1 MGKYGILEKCVR
13 CGETIFL
20 EKIGTRDSDGGYT
33 TWDEFEPMPSNWYF
47 SGELIGNL
55 CPCCAPIFRK
65 FMVDFIG
72 DVEKLPYKLKVY
84 NPYLVVE
91 EEKE

>member
-1 MGKYGILEKCVR
+1 MGKYGILEKCIR
-13 CGETIFL
+13 CGETIFR
-20 EKIGTRDSDGGYT
+20 EKIGTGEADGGYT
-33 TWDEFEPMPSNWYF
+33 TWDKFEPMPSNWYD
-47 SGELIGNL
+47 SSELNGNL

-72 DVEKLPYKLKVY
+72 DVEKLPYKLKEY
-84 NPYLVVE
+84 SPYLVVE